1 MMPEPNIAILEDSPE
16 LREELLFFLQAQGFK
31 AWATGSAESF
41 WKQLHKSTA
50 DIVIVDIGLPG
61 EDGFSVLR
69 FLKRLRGDYG
79 LIVVT
84 ARGAAQERQRGLA
97 LGADLYLVKPVNFAD
112 LQENIEAL
120 WRRICIGRDTS
131 PDLTAVQ
138 SVNTSNWRLTPMGLY
153 DPAGKCLPLTPREH
167 RLMEILYQRRNEV
180 CSKALLHELVFGT
193 SESSDTHRI
202 DVIISRLRSKARK
215 LEIPLDIR
223 SIFGRGVAFLDKL
236 PETRSAPR
244 LTGFQSP

>member
-1 MMPEPNIAILEDSPE
+1 MPEPNIAILEDSPE
-16 LREELLFFLQAQGFK
+16 LREELLFFLQAQGFN
-31 AWATGSAESF
+31 AWATESAESF
-41 WKQLHKSTA
+41 WKQLHKSAA

-61 EDGFSVLR
+61 EDGFSVVR

-97 LGADLYLVKPVNFAD
+97 LGSDLYLVKPVNFAD

-120 WRRICIGRDTS
+120 WRRICIGRDT
-131 PDLTAVQ
+131 PDLSPVQ

-193 SESSDTHRI
+193 SESFDHHRI

-223 SIFGRGVAFLDKL
+223 SIFGRGVVFLDKS
-236 PETRSAPR
+236 PETGSTPR
-244 LTGFQSP
+244 HTGAQSP